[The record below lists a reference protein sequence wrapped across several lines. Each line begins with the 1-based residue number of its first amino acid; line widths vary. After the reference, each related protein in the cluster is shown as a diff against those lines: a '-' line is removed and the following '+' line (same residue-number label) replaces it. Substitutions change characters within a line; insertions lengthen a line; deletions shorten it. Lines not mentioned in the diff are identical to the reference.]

1 MVKTAIILAGGLGT
15 RLKDT
20 VPDLPKPMAPIKNR
34 PFLEYQMDYWMNQG
48 INKFI
53 LSVGYLSDSIINYF
67 GYKYQDAIIEYSIES
82 NPLGTG
88 GALVQA
94 IKNLSEPV
102 LVINGDT
109 FFEVDLQVLY
119 SFHCSNESI
128 FTLALY
134 KVNASNRY
142 LGIDIANSGRIL
154 EFSGTNR
161 EPLSAQLV
169 NGGAYIVDPLT
180 INTLNFKSSGKL
192 SLENDILI
200 RLLDEMLPLFGKEF
214 KGKFI
219 DIGLP
224 KDYNRAKDFL

>member
-15 RLKDT
+15 RLKET
-20 VPDLPKPMAPIKNR
+20 VPDLPKPMAPINNR

-48 INKFI
+48 ITRFI
-53 LSVGYLSDSIINYF
+53 LSVGYLSDSIINHF

-94 IKNLSEPV
+94 IKNLIEPV

-109 FFEVDLQVLY
+109 FFEVDLQLLY
-119 SFHCSNESI
+119 SFHCINESI

-142 LGIDIANSGRIL
+142 LGIDITNTGRIL
-154 EFSGTNR
+154 EFSGANR
-161 EPLSAQLV
+161 ESMSAQLV

-180 INTLNFKSSGKL
+180 INTFNFKVTGKL

-219 DIGLP
+219 DIGIP
-224 KDYNRAKDFL
+224 KDYYRAKDFL

>member
-20 VPDLPKPMAPIKNR
+20 VPGLPKPMAPINNR

-48 INKFI
+48 ITRFI
-53 LSVGYLSDSIINYF
+53 LSVGYLSDSIINHF

-109 FFEVDLQVLY
+109 FFEVDLQLLY

-142 LGIDIANSGRIL
+142 LGIDIANTGKIL
-154 EFSGTNR
+154 EFSGANR
-161 EPLSAQLV
+161 EFMSAQLV

-180 INTLNFKSSGKL
+180 INTFNFKVTGKL

-219 DIGLP
+219 DIGIP
-224 KDYNRAKDFL
+224 KDYYRAKDFL

>member
-15 RLKDT
+15 RLKET
-20 VPDLPKPMAPIKNR
+20 VPDLPKPMAPINNR

-48 INKFI
+48 ITRFI
-53 LSVGYLSDSIINYF
+53 LSVGYLSDSIINHF

-109 FFEVDLQVLY
+109 FFEVDLQLLY
-119 SFHCSNESI
+119 SFHCINESI

-142 LGIDIANSGRIL
+142 LGIDITNTGRIL
-154 EFSGTNR
+154 EFSGANR
-161 EPLSAQLV
+161 ESMSAQLV

-180 INTLNFKSSGKL
+180 INTFNFKVTGKL

-219 DIGLP
+219 DIGIP
-224 KDYNRAKDFL
+224 KDYYRAKDFL

>member
-1 MVKTAIILAGGLGT
+1 
-15 RLKDT
+15 
-20 VPDLPKPMAPIKNR
+20 MAPINNR

-48 INKFI
+48 ITRFI
-53 LSVGYLSDSIINYF
+53 LSVGYLSDSIINHF

-109 FFEVDLQVLY
+109 FFEVDLQLLY
-119 SFHCSNESI
+119 SFHCINESI

-134 KVNASNRY
+134 KVNACNRY
-142 LGIDIANSGRIL
+142 LGIDIANTGKIL
-154 EFSGTNR
+154 EFSSANR
-161 EPLSAQLV
+161 ESMSAQLV

-180 INTLNFKSSGKL
+180 INTFNFKVK
-192 SLENDILI
+192 
-200 RLLDEMLPLFGKEF
+200 K
-214 KGKFI
+214 
-219 DIGLP
+219 
-224 KDYNRAKDFL
+224 

>member
-20 VPDLPKPMAPIKNR
+20 VPDLPKPMAPINNR
-34 PFLEYQMDYWMNQG
+34 PFLEYQMDYWINQG
-48 INKFI
+48 INRFI
-53 LSVGYLSDSIINYF
+53 LSVGYLSEIIINHF
-67 GYKYQDAIIEYSIES
+67 GYKYQDAILKYSIES

-88 GALVQA
+88 GALIQA
-94 IKNLSEPV
+94 LKNLNEPV

-109 FFEVDLQVLY
+109 FFEVDLQELY

-128 FTLALY
+128 FTLSLY
-134 KVNASNRY
+134 KVNESKRY
-142 LGIDIANSGRIL
+142 LGIDVANSGKIL
-154 EFSGTNR
+154 EFSSSTS
-161 EPLSAQLV
+161 ESLSAQLV

-180 INTLNFKSSGKL
+180 INTINFKNKGKL
-192 SLENDILI
+192 SLEDDILI

-219 DIGLP
+219 DIGIP
-224 KDYNRAKDFL
+224 KDYYRAKEFL

>member
-20 VPDLPKPMAPIKNR
+20 VPDLPKPMAPIKGR
-34 PFLEYQMDYWMNQG
+34 PFLEYQMDFWINQG
-48 INKFI
+48 INRFI
-53 LSVGYLSDSIINYF
+53 LSVGYLSDIIINHF
-67 GYKYQDAIIEYSIES
+67 GYKYRGAILEYSVES

-88 GALVQA
+88 GALIQA
-94 IKNLSEPV
+94 LKNLSEPV

-109 FFEVDLQVLY
+109 FFEVDLKVLY
-119 SFHCSNESI
+119 SFHCSNESV
-128 FTLALY
+128 FTLSLY
-134 KVNASNRY
+134 KVNESKRY
-142 LGIDIANSGRIL
+142 LGIDVANNGKIL
-154 EFSGTNR
+154 ELCSSNG

-180 INTLNFKSSGKL
+180 INTINFKDKVKL
-192 SLENDILI
+192 SLEDDILI

-219 DIGLP
+219 DIGIP
-224 KDYNRAKDFL
+224 KDYYRAKEIL

>member
-15 RLKDT
+15 RLKET
-20 VPDLPKPMAPIKNR
+20 VPDLPKPMAPINNR

-48 INKFI
+48 ITRFI
-53 LSVGYLSDSIINYF
+53 LSVGYLSDSIINHF
-67 GYKYQDAIIEYSIES
+67 GYKYQDTIIEYSIES

-109 FFEVDLQVLY
+109 FFEVDLQLLY
-119 SFHCSNESI
+119 SFHCINESI

-142 LGIDIANSGRIL
+142 LGIDITNTGRIL
-154 EFSGTNR
+154 EFSGANR
-161 EPLSAQLV
+161 ESMSAQLV

-180 INTLNFKSSGKL
+180 INTFNFKVTGKL

-219 DIGLP
+219 DIGIP
-224 KDYNRAKDFL
+224 KDYYRAKDFL